1 MATRLVMATSKN
13 NEHKTMMFDVDCAL
27 DLLKEVAAVNAEFG
41 LTMAD
46 WDFTRR
52 NYRGE
57 EQGPFDWKKE
67 AVVVRLGDLF
77 S

>member
-13 NEHKTMMFDVDCAL
+13 KAHKTMMFDEDCAA

-41 LTMAD
+41 LTMDD

-52 NYRGE
+52 NYRGDD
-57 EQGPFDWKKE
+57 QGPFDWKNQM
-67 AVVVRLGDLF
+67 VSVRLGDLF